1 MNLVC
6 EKLDITMFNYQS
18 TFVQTYRTQKTVS
31 KGAFGA
37 HRNCDYHAISRH
49 APSRRSPARIWRT
62 GVQEVGSIIRVCT

>member
-18 TFVQTYRTQKTVS
+18 IFVQTYRTQKTVF

-37 HRNCDYHAISRH
+37 HRNCDCQFPGMLPPVGLPRAY
-49 APSRRSPARIWRT
+49 
-62 GVQEVGSIIRVCT
+62 GVLGFKK